1 MRCIAHRGVAGPTV
15 PENTLASVSA
25 ALDLGVDG
33 IEVDLWF
40 YHGRFWMTHDS
51 LWPGEHRRLNALS
64 HSELIKLRHPNGE
77 PLTDLPELLAIVQD
91 RCLLNLELKNSG
103 GAEHLREVLNAFARD
118 NGISTEHMVISSF
131 NHHELAAC
139 QRLMPEVKR
148 APLIASLPLDYGA
161 SLETL
166 APYSINTSVELLEAE
181 LTRDIQ
187 RRGYQ
192 HWVYT
197 ANTADDWRALQ
208 KLGVDACFTDRAA
221 ALKEYLGASPSP
233 IV

>member
-1 MRCIAHRGVAGPTV
+1 MRCIAHRGVAGPAS
-15 PENTLASVSA
+15 PENTLAAVTA
-25 ALDLGVDG
+25 ALALNVDG

-51 LWPGEHRRLNALS
+51 LWPGEHRRLSTLS
-64 HSELIKLRHPNGE
+64 HGELTGLRHSNGE
-77 PLTDLPELLAIVQD
+77 PLTDLPELLETVKD

-103 GAEHLREVLNAFARD
+103 GAEHLCKVLNAFARD
-118 NGISTEHMVISSF
+118 TGITAEHMVISSF
-131 NHHELAAC
+131 NHHELAVC
-139 QRLMPEVKR
+139 QKLMPEIKR

-166 APYSINTSVELLEAE
+166 APYSINTSVELLEPE
-181 LTRDIQ
+181 LTRHIQ

-197 ANTADDWRALQ
+197 ANTADDWRELQ
-208 KLGVDACFTDRAA
+208 SLGGRCLLYRPGG
-221 ALKEYLGASPSP
+221 GA
-233 IV
+233 